1 MLQASVCYRILA
13 HTAEPCQFIRII
25 EANLV
30 QNGPL
35 GDNFHNIKWLISLQ
49 LMCRWMS
56 AGSHR
61 HYIHIWRRWSCCF
74 FAIILYGLFA
84 FWGNIKTPYAVKTL
98 SNASLIQCFNQCNK
112 LFMEMFF
119 FRIWWSSSI
128 KVCILWCKSQLIG
141 RFPVMS
147 SKNLVA
153 SSCSNCEFQD
163 KPSSASYRFVS
174 SHKLTPK

>member
-1 MLQASVCYRILA
+1 
-13 HTAEPCQFIRII
+13 
-25 EANLV
+25 
-30 QNGPL
+30 
-35 GDNFHNIKWLISLQ
+35 
-49 LMCRWMS
+49 MCRLMS

-174 SHKLTPK
+174 SHKLTQIDLLNSTLLELKMSQLHVVKISPHQPHSGSCCIWDQ